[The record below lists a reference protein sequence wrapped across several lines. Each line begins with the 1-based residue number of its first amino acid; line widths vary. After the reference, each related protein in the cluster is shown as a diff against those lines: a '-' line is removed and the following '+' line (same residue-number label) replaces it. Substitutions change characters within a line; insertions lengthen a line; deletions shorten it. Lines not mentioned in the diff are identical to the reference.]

1 MRTNKDFQLGLL
13 HFVHLLV
20 NVDGRIDERERT
32 AILAI
37 REEENIP
44 DSVFLD
50 FENYVLTRSEQEIY
64 RRGAELLNSC
74 TEQEKVDAFVHLHGL
89 AEVDSTISGKEARF
103 LIYSLKLTNIDLEE
117 VIVKSAL
124 VKSSRK
130 IDTRLTQ

>member
-1 MRTNKDFQLGLL
+1 MMRTTKDFQLGLL

-20 NVDGRIDERERT
+20 NVDGRIDDRERS
-32 AILAI
+32 AILTI

-44 DSVFLD
+44 ESVILD

-64 RRGAELLNSC
+64 RRGAELLNGC
-74 TEQEKVDAFVHLHGL
+74 TEEEKISAFVHLHGL

-117 VIVKSAL
+117 VIVKASL
-124 VKSSRK
+124 TKSRK
-130 IDTRLTQ
+130 KIEY